1 MHKIITRLCKNR
13 HHSRTIGTATCA
25 LYIGVNTGSRA
36 SSFEL
41 HSYVDSQFSFKFGLV
56 SSQAHDIKRGSERV
70 YPKCRVALQ
79 DFLLTPQKKDQEWQ
93 PREVV

>member
-1 MHKIITRLCKNR
+1 M
-13 HHSRTIGTATCA
+13 CA
-25 LYIGVNTGSRA
+25 IYIGVNTGSRA

-70 YPKCRVALQ
+70 YPKCRVSLQ
-79 DFLLTPQKKDQEWQ
+79 EFFVNGGCCHFFWEGGGGLSMCHINKDC
-93 PREVV
+93 